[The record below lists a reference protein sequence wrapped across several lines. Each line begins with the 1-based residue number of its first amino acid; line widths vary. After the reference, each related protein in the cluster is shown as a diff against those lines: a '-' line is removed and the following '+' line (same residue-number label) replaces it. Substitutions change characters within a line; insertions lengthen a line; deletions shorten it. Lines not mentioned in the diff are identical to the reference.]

1 MGDVVLLF
9 AQLDA
14 RLGECEGADWIRK
27 RRGTRTVI
35 RRERRFAAVAL
46 RGRVRGFGEE
56 RAGEVEEAGHAG
68 GAEEERDE
76 TDAGVKARRVGSGE
90 GGGAE

>member
-14 RLGECEGADWIRK
+14 RLGEREGADWIRK

-35 RRERRFAAVAL
+35 RREGRFVAVTL

-56 RAGEVEEAGHAG
+56 RG
-68 GAEEERDE
+68 GISR
-76 TDAGVKARRVGSGE
+76 GGRSRWRRRGGE
-90 GGGAE
+90 G